1 MLFKLKE
8 GDPDAASPD
17 GLDVEAVTVSD
28 LDVDVDVGVDVAVAI
43 ADAASLEA
51 DAGCCKLSITFLLA
65 SALLRLIGLTPLR
78 PRSGLSSRA
87 LKVARI

>member
-1 MLFKLKE
+1 MFKLKE
-8 GDPDAASPD
+8 GDPDVASPD
-17 GLDVEAVTVSD
+17 GLDVEAVAVSD
-28 LDVDVDVGVDVAVAI
+28 LAVDVAVAV

>member
-17 GLDVEAVTVSD
+17 GLDVEAVADSD
-28 LDVDVDVGVDVAVAI
+28 LAVDVAV

>member
-1 MLFKLKE
+1 MFKLKE

-17 GLDVEAVTVSD
+17 GLDVEAVADSD
-28 LDVDVDVGVDVAVAI
+28 LAVDVAV

>member
-17 GLDVEAVTVSD
+17 GLDDEAVAVSD
-28 LDVDVDVGVDVAVAI
+28 LDVAVADAV